1 MKGWI
6 ITYNSSEGVYV
17 YTGGTPKFGSK
28 SEKEAVVFSTRKK
41 AWKALRGYIAKRMYK
56 THFKTKPIWK
66 NIL

>member
-28 SEKEAVVFSTRKK
+28 SEGDAVVFQTRKD
-41 AWKALRGYIAKRMYK
+41 AWKALRKNVAKGMYK
-56 THFKTKPIWK
+56 TNFKTKAI
-66 NIL
+66 

>member
-28 SEKEAVVFSTRKK
+28 DEQEAVVFPTRKD
-41 AWKALRGYIAKRMYK
+41 AWRALRTTIAKRMYK
-56 THFKTKPIWK
+56 THFKTKAI
-66 NIL
+66 